1 MNDIINYKEDILP
14 VIKKAGNKI
23 NNNFRFKRKISQK
36 GISNYLTDLDKIIE
50 KYVIDNVQ
58 KIYPNELFISEEE
71 NHTTKGTSFWV
82 LDPID
87 GTTNLIHHYTSVCI
101 SLSHVIDNKVV
112 FGVVY
117 NPISHEMFYAIK
129 GCGAYLQKNKIITP
143 LKASNVN
150 SLKNSII
157 GFGCPYDKSKIDY
170 LFDILKKLINICDD
184 LKRVGPASLDIC
196 YVACGRLDAYIE
208 LDLEKWDFSA
218 GSLILSE
225 AGGKITDF
233 SDNSDLLNKTNIVA
247 SNSLIHDELM
257 NYFLNYK

>member
-1 MNDIINYKEDILP
+1 MINSINYIEDVLP
-14 VIKKAGNKI
+14 IVKQAGNKI
-23 NNNFRFKRKISQK
+23 NYNFKNKRKISQK

-50 KYVIDNVQ
+50 KYIIDNLQ
-58 KIYPNELFISEEE
+58 KIYPNELFISEEK
-71 NHTTKGTSFWV
+71 NHTAKGNSFWV

-87 GTTNLIHHYTSVCI
+87 GTTNLIHQYTSVCI

-117 NPISHEMFYAIK
+117 NPISHEMFYAIQ
-129 GCGAYLQKNKIITP
+129 GQGAYLQKDKNITP
-143 LKASNVN
+143 LKVSNIN
-150 SLKNSII
+150 SVKNSII

-208 LDLEKWDFSA
+208 LDLEIWDFSA

-233 SDNSDLLNKTNIVA
+233 SNNSGLSHKTNIIA
-247 SNSLIHDELM
+247 TNSLLHNEL
-257 NYFLNYK
+257 LNNL